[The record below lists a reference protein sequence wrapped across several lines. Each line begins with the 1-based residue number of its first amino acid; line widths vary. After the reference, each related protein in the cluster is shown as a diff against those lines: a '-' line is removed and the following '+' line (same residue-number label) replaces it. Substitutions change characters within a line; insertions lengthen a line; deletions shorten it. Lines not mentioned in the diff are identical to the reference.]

1 MTAYNSNCPPVD
13 CGPCGTLPSG
23 FVRLRYFYGKRLAVA
38 DFLDEQRYH
47 AGKMRFHNQRL
58 HGSGVLCG
66 LRVDLFSG
74 DPADATILRVHRGAA
89 LDSCGREV
97 IVGGGQCI
105 DVDAWLGRKLQAQPD
120 FLANVQGTLPLCVVL
135 RYRECPSSPEAA
147 PRDACSCDT
156 SGCDFGRVREEF
168 ELDLISPPT
177 TMIVPSIFP
186 PRDQLVPSLALAPG
200 GAALVDQIATLATAG
215 CPAPDP
221 DGWLEIACFTA
232 TLSDPASTT
241 DRKHVKSISDI
252 APAETILYETAL
264 IQELLL
270 RELAATMEGGSLADG
285 PQVESVTLD
294 STTAPTALQV
304 NLTGALLGV
313 TVPTDAFELQPFD
326 SSTGWSSSPPA
337 VTTAP
342 NPGGTMLVIKVP
354 PNTLTAGA
362 QFRLVSLVDP
372 ATPMTDKN
380 MRPLRPLRFSFH
392 FQITQDAT
400 TSAYAIA
407 APPITP

>member
-1 MTAYNSNCPPVD
+1 MTAYNANCPPVD

-47 AGKMRFHNQRL
+47 AGKMRFHDQRL

-66 LRVDLFSG
+66 LKVDLFSA

-89 LDSCGREV
+89 LDGCGREI
-97 IVGGGQCI
+97 IVGWDQCI

-120 FLANVQGTLPLCVVL
+120 FLNGVKTTIDLCVVL

-168 ELDLISPPT
+168 ELDLVARPDP
-177 TMIVPSIFP
+177 MIVPAIFP
-186 PRDQLVPSLALAPG
+186 PRDQLLPALALAPG
-200 GAALVDQIATLATAG
+200 GAAVVDQIAALATAG
-215 CPAPDP
+215 CPAPDA

-232 TLSDPASTT
+232 TLSDPTAS
-241 DRKHVKSISDI
+241 DRRHVTAISAI
-252 APAETILYETAL
+252 TPAETILYETAL
-264 IQELLL
+264 LQELLL
-270 RELAATMEGGSLADG
+270 RELAAHMEGGMFADG

-294 STTAPTALQV
+294 STTAPTALV
-304 NLTGALLGV
+304 LTLTDAVLGT
-313 TVPTDAFELQPFD
+313 TVPGQAFALRPFD
-326 SSTGWSSSPPA
+326 TSGGWKPAVAGITTAVDSTGKKLTIGPLG
-337 VTTAP
+337 TIT
-342 NPGGTMLVIKVP
+342 PG
-354 PNTLTAGA
+354 TL
-362 QFRLVSLVDP
+362 FRLESMVKP
-372 ATPMTDKN
+372 ETPMTDKL

-400 TSAYAIA
+400 TSAYAIS
-407 APPITP
+407 APPVA